1 MRHLLILI
9 SLLSTL
15 SFIGC
20 RDESD
25 AIYLIDRAE
34 SLLKS
39 DPDSSHILLDSI
51 AVPDNLSDKLLAR
64 WCMLSG
70 KVADTL
76 YTDLPY
82 VQQLLRAQAYYK
94 SHGTKQEQAKIGLY
108 LGRSYVEDKENE
120 KAMKVYL
127 QALDIALRSE
137 DYNQA
142 GYICSYMGDLYDF
155 EGNYLLGKDKYKEAE
170 SYFRKAGNMRSSAFA
185 LRDVGRMYAF
195 SDSLDIALIFLLKA
209 DTIIVEVGDSSD
221 IGTIY
226 NGIGNIYNMLGN
238 KELAKLYLWK
248 NVNMSD
254 FDDAPSYRTL
264 AGIYIEEGDFKNAR
278 ICLEKASVPSF
289 NDMTRF
295 SVLYGYSLLE
305 KAEGNWEKA
314 WFYLDEYNSA
324 SDSILTIRN
333 RENIIKIEKEYEHL
347 KISLENMRL
356 KSDKQKY
363 FIYWVISVSILL
375 ILLWV
380 FQIRIDRKNKRL
392 LKQEIDL
399 SNKSN
404 ELFRLR
410 DNLRNKQDRLE
421 ALSIQLSEKNEKLNE
436 LDSREK
442 LEKEYEQIKKEEET
456 LVLRIAERR
465 KDLFLSSAIAKKVIK
480 LSQKVVPGATKSPL
494 SEKDWQNI
502 ITQVNEVYPFLAD
515 RLAAFNL
522 SAAELRYCYLS
533 LLGLDSIG
541 ESILLHI
548 QPDSVNKRRQR
559 VRQRLGII
567 AKELDLCAYLIKLSQ
582 KVVPGATKSP
592 LSEKDWQ
599 NIITQV
605 NEVYPFLADRLAAFN
620 LSAAELRYCYLS
632 LLGLD
637 SIGESILLHIQPDSV
652 NKRRQRVR
660 QRLGIIAKEL
670 DLCAYLINSVQ

>member
-25 AIYLIDRAE
+25 ATYLIDRAE

-39 DPDSSHILLDSI
+39 DPDSSLILLDSI

-64 WCMLSG
+64 WCMLYG
-70 KVADTL
+70 RVADTL

-82 VQQLLRAQAYYK
+82 VQQLLRAQAYYED
-94 SHGTKQEQAKIGLY
+94 HGTKQEQAKIGLY

-127 QALDIALRSE
+127 QALDIALRCE

-155 EGNYLLGKDKYKEAE
+155 EGDYLLGKDKYKEAE

-185 LRDVGRMYAF
+185 LQDIGRMYAF
-195 SDSLDIALIFLLKA
+195 SDSLDIALTFLLKA

-226 NGIGNIYNMLGN
+226 NGIGNIYNMLDN

-248 NVNMSD
+248 DINMSD

-333 RENIIKIEKEYEHL
+333 RENIIKMEKEYEHL

-567 AKELDLCAYLIKLSQ
+567 AKELDLCAYLI
-582 KVVPGATKSP
+582 
-592 LSEKDWQ
+592 
-599 NIITQV
+599 
-605 NEVYPFLADRLAAFN
+605 
-620 LSAAELRYCYLS
+620 
-632 LLGLD
+632 
-637 SIGESILLHIQPDSV
+637 
-652 NKRRQRVR
+652 
-660 QRLGIIAKEL
+660 
-670 DLCAYLINSVQ
+670 NSVQ

>member
-25 AIYLIDRAE
+25 ATYLIDRAE

-39 DPDSSHILLDSI
+39 DPDSSLILLDSI

-64 WCMLSG
+64 WCMLYG
-70 KVADTL
+70 RVADTL

-82 VQQLLRAQAYYK
+82 IQQLLRAQAYYED
-94 SHGTKQEQAKIGLY
+94 HGTKQEQAKIGLY

-127 QALDIALRSE
+127 QALDIALRCE

-155 EGNYLLGKDKYKEAE
+155 EGDYLLGKDKYKEAE

-185 LRDVGRMYAF
+185 LQDIGRMYAF
-195 SDSLDIALIFLLKA
+195 SDSLDIALTFLLKA

-226 NGIGNIYNMLGN
+226 NGIGNIYNMLDN

-248 NVNMSD
+248 DINMSD

-333 RENIIKIEKEYEHL
+333 RENIIKMEKEYEHL

-356 KSDKQKY
+356 RSDKQKY

-410 DNLRNKQDRLE
+410 DNLRIKQDRLE

-494 SEKDWQNI
+494 SEKDWQNM
-502 ITQVNEVYPFLAD
+502 
-515 RLAAFNL
+515 
-522 SAAELRYCYLS
+522 
-533 LLGLDSIG
+533 
-541 ESILLHI
+541 
-548 QPDSVNKRRQR
+548 
-559 VRQRLGII
+559 
-567 AKELDLCAYLIKLSQ
+567 
-582 KVVPGATKSP
+582 
-592 LSEKDWQ
+592 
-599 NIITQV
+599 ITQV

>member
-456 LVLRIAERR
+456 LVLRIAELR

-567 AKELDLCAYLIKLSQ
+567 AKELDLCAYLI
-582 KVVPGATKSP
+582 
-592 LSEKDWQ
+592 
-599 NIITQV
+599 
-605 NEVYPFLADRLAAFN
+605 
-620 LSAAELRYCYLS
+620 
-632 LLGLD
+632 
-637 SIGESILLHIQPDSV
+637 
-652 NKRRQRVR
+652 
-660 QRLGIIAKEL
+660 
-670 DLCAYLINSVQ
+670 NSVQ

>member
-15 SFIGC
+15 LFIGC

-567 AKELDLCAYLIKLSQ
+567 AKELDLCAYLI
-582 KVVPGATKSP
+582 
-592 LSEKDWQ
+592 
-599 NIITQV
+599 
-605 NEVYPFLADRLAAFN
+605 
-620 LSAAELRYCYLS
+620 
-632 LLGLD
+632 
-637 SIGESILLHIQPDSV
+637 
-652 NKRRQRVR
+652 
-660 QRLGIIAKEL
+660 
-670 DLCAYLINSVQ
+670 NSVQ

>member
-404 ELFRLR
+404 ALFRLR

-567 AKELDLCAYLIKLSQ
+567 AKELDLCAYLI
-582 KVVPGATKSP
+582 
-592 LSEKDWQ
+592 
-599 NIITQV
+599 
-605 NEVYPFLADRLAAFN
+605 
-620 LSAAELRYCYLS
+620 
-632 LLGLD
+632 
-637 SIGESILLHIQPDSV
+637 
-652 NKRRQRVR
+652 
-660 QRLGIIAKEL
+660 
-670 DLCAYLINSVQ
+670 NSVQ

>member
-195 SDSLDIALIFLLKA
+195 SDSLDIALIFLFKA

-567 AKELDLCAYLIKLSQ
+567 AKELDLCAYLI
-582 KVVPGATKSP
+582 
-592 LSEKDWQ
+592 
-599 NIITQV
+599 
-605 NEVYPFLADRLAAFN
+605 
-620 LSAAELRYCYLS
+620 
-632 LLGLD
+632 
-637 SIGESILLHIQPDSV
+637 
-652 NKRRQRVR
+652 
-660 QRLGIIAKEL
+660 
-670 DLCAYLINSVQ
+670 NSVQ

>member
-51 AVPDNLSDKLLAR
+51 AVPDNLSDKLLA
-64 WCMLSG
+64 MLSG

-567 AKELDLCAYLIKLSQ
+567 AKELDLCAYLI
-582 KVVPGATKSP
+582 
-592 LSEKDWQ
+592 
-599 NIITQV
+599 
-605 NEVYPFLADRLAAFN
+605 
-620 LSAAELRYCYLS
+620 
-632 LLGLD
+632 
-637 SIGESILLHIQPDSV
+637 
-652 NKRRQRVR
+652 
-660 QRLGIIAKEL
+660 
-670 DLCAYLINSVQ
+670 NSVQ

>member
-375 ILLWV
+375 IFLWV
-380 FQIRIDRKNKRL
+380 FLIRIDRKIKRL

-567 AKELDLCAYLIKLSQ
+567 AKELDLCAYLI
-582 KVVPGATKSP
+582 
-592 LSEKDWQ
+592 
-599 NIITQV
+599 
-605 NEVYPFLADRLAAFN
+605 
-620 LSAAELRYCYLS
+620 
-632 LLGLD
+632 
-637 SIGESILLHIQPDSV
+637 
-652 NKRRQRVR
+652 
-660 QRLGIIAKEL
+660 
-670 DLCAYLINSVQ
+670 NSVQ

>member
-39 DPDSSHILLDSI
+39 DPDSSLILLDRI

-567 AKELDLCAYLIKLSQ
+567 AKELDLCAYLI
-582 KVVPGATKSP
+582 
-592 LSEKDWQ
+592 
-599 NIITQV
+599 
-605 NEVYPFLADRLAAFN
+605 
-620 LSAAELRYCYLS
+620 
-632 LLGLD
+632 
-637 SIGESILLHIQPDSV
+637 
-652 NKRRQRVR
+652 
-660 QRLGIIAKEL
+660 
-670 DLCAYLINSVQ
+670 NSVQ

>member
-1 MRHLLILI
+1 MRHLLILM

-567 AKELDLCAYLIKLSQ
+567 AKELDLCAYLI
-582 KVVPGATKSP
+582 
-592 LSEKDWQ
+592 
-599 NIITQV
+599 
-605 NEVYPFLADRLAAFN
+605 
-620 LSAAELRYCYLS
+620 
-632 LLGLD
+632 
-637 SIGESILLHIQPDSV
+637 
-652 NKRRQRVR
+652 
-660 QRLGIIAKEL
+660 
-670 DLCAYLINSVQ
+670 NSVQ

>member
-25 AIYLIDRAE
+25 ATYLIDRAE

-39 DPDSSHILLDSI
+39 DPDSSLILLDSI

-64 WCMLSG
+64 WCMLYG
-70 KVADTL
+70 RVADTL

-82 VQQLLRAQAYYK
+82 IQQLLRAQAYYED
-94 SHGTKQEQAKIGLY
+94 HGTKQEQAKIGLY

-127 QALDIALRSE
+127 QALDIALRCE

-155 EGNYLLGKDKYKEAE
+155 EGDYLLGKDKYKEAE

-185 LRDVGRMYAF
+185 LQDIGRMYAF
-195 SDSLDIALIFLLKA
+195 SDSLDIALTFLLKA

-226 NGIGNIYNMLGN
+226 NGIGNIYNMLDN

-248 NVNMSD
+248 DINMSD
-254 FDDAPSYRTL
+254 FDDAPCYRTL

-333 RENIIKIEKEYEHL
+333 RENIIKMEKEYEHL

-567 AKELDLCAYLIKLSQ
+567 AKELDLCAYLI
-582 KVVPGATKSP
+582 
-592 LSEKDWQ
+592 
-599 NIITQV
+599 
-605 NEVYPFLADRLAAFN
+605 
-620 LSAAELRYCYLS
+620 
-632 LLGLD
+632 
-637 SIGESILLHIQPDSV
+637 
-652 NKRRQRVR
+652 
-660 QRLGIIAKEL
+660 
-670 DLCAYLINSVQ
+670 NSVQ

>member
-25 AIYLIDRAE
+25 ATYLIDRAE

-39 DPDSSHILLDSI
+39 DPDSSLILLDSI

-64 WCMLSG
+64 WCMLYG
-70 KVADTL
+70 RVADTL

-82 VQQLLRAQAYYK
+82 IQQLLRAQAYYED
-94 SHGTKQEQAKIGLY
+94 HGTKQEQAKIGLY

-127 QALDIALRSE
+127 QALDIALRCE

-155 EGNYLLGKDKYKEAE
+155 EGDYLLGKDKYKEAE

-185 LRDVGRMYAF
+185 LQDIGRMYAF
-195 SDSLDIALIFLLKA
+195 SDSLDIALTFLLKA

-226 NGIGNIYNMLGN
+226 NGIGNIYNMLDN
-238 KELAKLYLWK
+238 KELANLYLWK
-248 NVNMSD
+248 DINMSD

-333 RENIIKIEKEYEHL
+333 RENIIKMEKEYEHL

-356 KSDKQKY
+356 RSDKQTY
-363 FIYWVISVSILL
+363 LIYLIISVSILL

-410 DNLRNKQDRLE
+410 DNLRIKQDRLE

-494 SEKDWQNI
+494 SEKDWQNM
-502 ITQVNEVYPFLAD
+502 
-515 RLAAFNL
+515 
-522 SAAELRYCYLS
+522 
-533 LLGLDSIG
+533 
-541 ESILLHI
+541 
-548 QPDSVNKRRQR
+548 
-559 VRQRLGII
+559 
-567 AKELDLCAYLIKLSQ
+567 
-582 KVVPGATKSP
+582 
-592 LSEKDWQ
+592 
-599 NIITQV
+599 ITQV

>member
-295 SVLYGYSLLE
+295 SVLYGYSLFE

-567 AKELDLCAYLIKLSQ
+567 AKELDLCAYLI
-582 KVVPGATKSP
+582 
-592 LSEKDWQ
+592 
-599 NIITQV
+599 
-605 NEVYPFLADRLAAFN
+605 
-620 LSAAELRYCYLS
+620 
-632 LLGLD
+632 
-637 SIGESILLHIQPDSV
+637 
-652 NKRRQRVR
+652 
-660 QRLGIIAKEL
+660 
-670 DLCAYLINSVQ
+670 NSVQ

>member
-559 VRQRLGII
+559 VRQR
-567 AKELDLCAYLIKLSQ
+567 
-582 KVVPGATKSP
+582 
-592 LSEKDWQ
+592 
-599 NIITQV
+599 
-605 NEVYPFLADRLAAFN
+605 R
-620 LSAAELRYCYLS
+620 
-632 LLGLD
+632 
-637 SIGESILLHIQPDSV
+637 
-652 NKRRQRVR
+652 
-660 QRLGIIAKEL
+660 GIIAKEL

>member
-226 NGIGNIYNMLGN
+226 NGMGNIYNMIGHE
-238 KELAKLYLWK
+238 ELAKLYLWK

-567 AKELDLCAYLIKLSQ
+567 AKELDLCAYLI
-582 KVVPGATKSP
+582 
-592 LSEKDWQ
+592 
-599 NIITQV
+599 
-605 NEVYPFLADRLAAFN
+605 
-620 LSAAELRYCYLS
+620 
-632 LLGLD
+632 
-637 SIGESILLHIQPDSV
+637 
-652 NKRRQRVR
+652 
-660 QRLGIIAKEL
+660 
-670 DLCAYLINSVQ
+670 NSVQ

>member
-25 AIYLIDRAE
+25 ATYLIDRAE

-39 DPDSSHILLDSI
+39 DPDSSLILLDSI

-64 WCMLSG
+64 WCMLYG
-70 KVADTL
+70 RVADTL

-82 VQQLLRAQAYYK
+82 IQQLLRAQAYYED
-94 SHGTKQEQAKIGLY
+94 HGTKQEQAKIGLY

-127 QALDIALRSE
+127 QALDIALRCE

-155 EGNYLLGKDKYKEAE
+155 EGDYLLGKDKYKEAE

-185 LRDVGRMYAF
+185 LQDIGRMYAF
-195 SDSLDIALIFLLKA
+195 SDSLDIALTFLLKA

-226 NGIGNIYNMLGN
+226 NGIGNIYNMLDN

-248 NVNMSD
+248 DINMSD

-278 ICLEKASVPSF
+278 ICLEISCVPSF

-333 RENIIKIEKEYEHL
+333 RENIIKMEKEYEHL

-356 KSDKQKY
+356 RSDKQTY
-363 FIYWVISVSILL
+363 LIYLIISVSILL

-410 DNLRNKQDRLE
+410 DNLRIKQDRLE

-494 SEKDWQNI
+494 SEKDWQNM
-502 ITQVNEVYPFLAD
+502 
-515 RLAAFNL
+515 
-522 SAAELRYCYLS
+522 
-533 LLGLDSIG
+533 
-541 ESILLHI
+541 
-548 QPDSVNKRRQR
+548 
-559 VRQRLGII
+559 
-567 AKELDLCAYLIKLSQ
+567 
-582 KVVPGATKSP
+582 
-592 LSEKDWQ
+592 
-599 NIITQV
+599 ITQV

>member
-170 SYFRKAGNMRSSAFA
+170 SYFRKADNMRSSAFA

-567 AKELDLCAYLIKLSQ
+567 AKELDLCAYLI
-582 KVVPGATKSP
+582 
-592 LSEKDWQ
+592 
-599 NIITQV
+599 
-605 NEVYPFLADRLAAFN
+605 
-620 LSAAELRYCYLS
+620 
-632 LLGLD
+632 
-637 SIGESILLHIQPDSV
+637 
-652 NKRRQRVR
+652 
-660 QRLGIIAKEL
+660 
-670 DLCAYLINSVQ
+670 NSVQ

>member
-295 SVLYGYSLLE
+295 SVRYGYSLLE

-363 FIYWVISVSILL
+363 FIYWVISISILL

-567 AKELDLCAYLIKLSQ
+567 AKELDLCAYLI
-582 KVVPGATKSP
+582 
-592 LSEKDWQ
+592 
-599 NIITQV
+599 
-605 NEVYPFLADRLAAFN
+605 
-620 LSAAELRYCYLS
+620 
-632 LLGLD
+632 
-637 SIGESILLHIQPDSV
+637 
-652 NKRRQRVR
+652 
-660 QRLGIIAKEL
+660 
-670 DLCAYLINSVQ
+670 NSVQ

>member
-254 FDDAPSYRTL
+254 FGDAPSYRTL

-567 AKELDLCAYLIKLSQ
+567 AKELDLCAYLI
-582 KVVPGATKSP
+582 
-592 LSEKDWQ
+592 
-599 NIITQV
+599 
-605 NEVYPFLADRLAAFN
+605 
-620 LSAAELRYCYLS
+620 
-632 LLGLD
+632 
-637 SIGESILLHIQPDSV
+637 
-652 NKRRQRVR
+652 
-660 QRLGIIAKEL
+660 
-670 DLCAYLINSVQ
+670 NSVQ

>member
-25 AIYLIDRAE
+25 ATYLIDRAE

-39 DPDSSHILLDSI
+39 DPDSSLILLDSI

-64 WCMLSG
+64 WCMLYG
-70 KVADTL
+70 RVADTL

-82 VQQLLRAQAYYK
+82 IQQLLRAQAYYED
-94 SHGTKQEQAKIGLY
+94 HGTKQEQAKIGLY

-127 QALDIALRSE
+127 QALDIALRCE

-155 EGNYLLGKDKYKEAE
+155 EGDYLLGKDKYKEAE

-185 LRDVGRMYAF
+185 LQDIGRMYAF
-195 SDSLDIALIFLLKA
+195 SDSLDIALTFLLKA

-226 NGIGNIYNMLGN
+226 NGIGNIYNMLDN

-248 NVNMSD
+248 DINMSD

-333 RENIIKIEKEYEHL
+333 RENIIKMEKEYEHL

-356 KSDKQKY
+356 RSDKQTY
-363 FIYWVISVSILL
+363 LIYLIISVSILL

-410 DNLRNKQDRLE
+410 DNLRIKQDRLE

-567 AKELDLCAYLIKLSQ
+567 AKELDLCAYLI
-582 KVVPGATKSP
+582 
-592 LSEKDWQ
+592 
-599 NIITQV
+599 
-605 NEVYPFLADRLAAFN
+605 
-620 LSAAELRYCYLS
+620 
-632 LLGLD
+632 
-637 SIGESILLHIQPDSV
+637 
-652 NKRRQRVR
+652 
-660 QRLGIIAKEL
+660 
-670 DLCAYLINSVQ
+670 NSVQ

>member
-533 LLGLDSIG
+533 LLGLDSI
-541 ESILLHI
+541 
-548 QPDSVNKRRQR
+548 V
-559 VRQRLGII
+559 
-567 AKELDLCAYLIKLSQ
+567 
-582 KVVPGATKSP
+582 
-592 LSEKDWQ
+592 
-599 NIITQV
+599 
-605 NEVYPFLADRLAAFN
+605 
-620 LSAAELRYCYLS
+620 
-632 LLGLD
+632 
-637 SIGESILLHIQPDSV
+637 ESILLHIQPDSV

>member
-456 LVLRIAERR
+456 LVLRIAEQR

-567 AKELDLCAYLIKLSQ
+567 AKELDLCAYLI
-582 KVVPGATKSP
+582 
-592 LSEKDWQ
+592 
-599 NIITQV
+599 
-605 NEVYPFLADRLAAFN
+605 
-620 LSAAELRYCYLS
+620 
-632 LLGLD
+632 
-637 SIGESILLHIQPDSV
+637 
-652 NKRRQRVR
+652 
-660 QRLGIIAKEL
+660 
-670 DLCAYLINSVQ
+670 NSVQ

>member
-1 MRHLLILI
+1 MRYLLLLI
-9 SLLSTL
+9 SLVFTL

-20 RDESD
+20 KDERDTT
-25 AIYLIDRAE
+25 YLIDRAE

-39 DPDSSHILLDSI
+39 DPDSSRILLDSI
-51 AVPDNLSDKLLAR
+51 SVPDNLSDKLLAR
-64 WCMLSG
+64 WCMLYG
-70 KVADTL
+70 EVADTL

-82 VQQLLRAQAYYK
+82 VQQLRRAQAYYET
-94 SHGTKQEQAKIGLY
+94 HGTKQEQAKIGLY

-127 QALDIALRSE
+127 RALDIALRCK

-155 EGNYLLGKDKYKEAE
+155 KGDYLLGKDKYKEAE
-170 SYFRKAGNMRSSAFA
+170 SYFRKAGNMRSTAFA

-195 SDSLDIALIFLLKA
+195 SDSLEMALGYLLKA

-226 NGIGNIYNMLGN
+226 NGIGNTYNMLGD
-238 KELAKLYLWK
+238 KELAKFYLWK
-248 NVNMSD
+248 DINMSD

-264 AGIYIEEGDFKNAR
+264 AGIYIEEGDLKNAR
-278 ICLEKASVPSF
+278 ICLEKSSVPSF

-333 RENIIKIEKEYEHL
+333 RENIIKTEKEYEHL
-347 KISLENMRL
+347 KVSLENIQLR
-356 KSDKQKY
+356 SDKQTY
-363 FIYWVISVSILL
+363 FIYLIISVSILL
-375 ILLWV
+375 ILLLV
-380 FQIRIDRKNKRL
+380 FQIRIDMKNKKL
-392 LKQEIDL
+392 LKQEVDL
-399 SNKSN
+399 SNKNN

-410 DNLRNKQDRLE
+410 DNLRIKKDRLE

-436 LDSREK
+436 LDPREK
-442 LEKEYEQIKKEEET
+442 LEREYEQIRKEEET
-456 LVLRIAERR
+456 LILRIAERR

-480 LSQKVVPGATKSPL
+480 LSQKVIPGVTKPLL
-494 SEKDWQNI
+494 SEKDWQNMI
-502 ITQVNEVYPFLAD
+502 EQANDVYPFLAD

-522 SAAELRYCYLS
+522 SAAELRCCYLS
-533 LLGLDSIG
+533 LFGLDSVG
-541 ESILLHI
+541 ESILLNI
-548 QPDSVNKRRQR
+548 QQDSVNKRRQR

-567 AKELDLCAYLIKLSQ
+567 AKE
-582 KVVPGATKSP
+582 P
-592 LSEKDWQ
+592 
-599 NIITQV
+599 
-605 NEVYPFLADRLAAFN
+605 
-620 LSAAELRYCYLS
+620 
-632 LLGLD
+632 
-637 SIGESILLHIQPDSV
+637 
-652 NKRRQRVR
+652 
-660 QRLGIIAKEL
+660 

>member
-363 FIYWVISVSILL
+363 FISWVISVSILL

-567 AKELDLCAYLIKLSQ
+567 AKELDLCAYLI
-582 KVVPGATKSP
+582 
-592 LSEKDWQ
+592 
-599 NIITQV
+599 
-605 NEVYPFLADRLAAFN
+605 
-620 LSAAELRYCYLS
+620 
-632 LLGLD
+632 
-637 SIGESILLHIQPDSV
+637 
-652 NKRRQRVR
+652 
-660 QRLGIIAKEL
+660 
-670 DLCAYLINSVQ
+670 NSVQ

>member
-155 EGNYLLGKDKYKEAE
+155 EGNYLLGKDKSKEAE

-567 AKELDLCAYLIKLSQ
+567 AKELDLCAYLI
-582 KVVPGATKSP
+582 
-592 LSEKDWQ
+592 
-599 NIITQV
+599 
-605 NEVYPFLADRLAAFN
+605 
-620 LSAAELRYCYLS
+620 
-632 LLGLD
+632 
-637 SIGESILLHIQPDSV
+637 
-652 NKRRQRVR
+652 
-660 QRLGIIAKEL
+660 
-670 DLCAYLINSVQ
+670 NSVQ

>member
-155 EGNYLLGKDKYKEAE
+155 EGNYLLGKDKEAE

-567 AKELDLCAYLIKLSQ
+567 AKELDLCAYLI
-582 KVVPGATKSP
+582 
-592 LSEKDWQ
+592 
-599 NIITQV
+599 
-605 NEVYPFLADRLAAFN
+605 
-620 LSAAELRYCYLS
+620 
-632 LLGLD
+632 
-637 SIGESILLHIQPDSV
+637 
-652 NKRRQRVR
+652 
-660 QRLGIIAKEL
+660 
-670 DLCAYLINSVQ
+670 NSVQ

>member
-363 FIYWVISVSILL
+363 CIYWVISVSILL

-567 AKELDLCAYLIKLSQ
+567 AKELDLCAYLI
-582 KVVPGATKSP
+582 
-592 LSEKDWQ
+592 
-599 NIITQV
+599 
-605 NEVYPFLADRLAAFN
+605 
-620 LSAAELRYCYLS
+620 
-632 LLGLD
+632 
-637 SIGESILLHIQPDSV
+637 
-652 NKRRQRVR
+652 
-660 QRLGIIAKEL
+660 
-670 DLCAYLINSVQ
+670 NSVQ

>member
-51 AVPDNLSDKLLAR
+51 AVHDNFSDKLLAR

-567 AKELDLCAYLIKLSQ
+567 AKELDLCAYLI
-582 KVVPGATKSP
+582 
-592 LSEKDWQ
+592 
-599 NIITQV
+599 
-605 NEVYPFLADRLAAFN
+605 
-620 LSAAELRYCYLS
+620 
-632 LLGLD
+632 
-637 SIGESILLHIQPDSV
+637 
-652 NKRRQRVR
+652 
-660 QRLGIIAKEL
+660 
-670 DLCAYLINSVQ
+670 NSVQ

>member
-333 RENIIKIEKEYEHL
+333 RENIIKIEKESEHL

-567 AKELDLCAYLIKLSQ
+567 AKELDLCAYLI
-582 KVVPGATKSP
+582 
-592 LSEKDWQ
+592 
-599 NIITQV
+599 
-605 NEVYPFLADRLAAFN
+605 
-620 LSAAELRYCYLS
+620 
-632 LLGLD
+632 
-637 SIGESILLHIQPDSV
+637 
-652 NKRRQRVR
+652 
-660 QRLGIIAKEL
+660 
-670 DLCAYLINSVQ
+670 NSVQ

>member
-548 QPDSVNKRRQR
+548 QPDSVNKRR
-559 VRQRLGII
+559 
-567 AKELDLCAYLIKLSQ
+567 K
-582 KVVPGATKSP
+582 
-592 LSEKDWQ
+592 
-599 NIITQV
+599 
-605 NEVYPFLADRLAAFN
+605 
-620 LSAAELRYCYLS
+620 
-632 LLGLD
+632 
-637 SIGESILLHIQPDSV
+637 
-652 NKRRQRVR
+652 RVR

>member
-404 ELFRLR
+404 GLFRLR

-567 AKELDLCAYLIKLSQ
+567 AKELDLCAYLI
-582 KVVPGATKSP
+582 
-592 LSEKDWQ
+592 
-599 NIITQV
+599 
-605 NEVYPFLADRLAAFN
+605 
-620 LSAAELRYCYLS
+620 
-632 LLGLD
+632 
-637 SIGESILLHIQPDSV
+637 
-652 NKRRQRVR
+652 
-660 QRLGIIAKEL
+660 
-670 DLCAYLINSVQ
+670 NSVQ

>member
-9 SLLSTL
+9 SLLSTF

-20 RDESD
+20 KDESD
-25 AIYLIDRAE
+25 ATYLIDRAE

-39 DPDSSHILLDSI
+39 DPDSSLILLDSI

-82 VQQLLRAQAYYK
+82 VQQLRRAQAYYED
-94 SHGTKQEQAKIGLY
+94 HGTKQEQAKIGLY

-155 EGNYLLGKDKYKEAE
+155 KGDYLLGKDKYKEAE

-185 LRDVGRMYAF
+185 LQDIGRMYAF
-195 SDSLDIALIFLLKA
+195 SDSLDIALTFLLKA

-226 NGIGNIYNMLGN
+226 NGIGNIYNMLDN

-248 NVNMSD
+248 DINMSD

-333 RENIIKIEKEYEHL
+333 RENIIKMEKEYEHL

-410 DNLRNKQDRLE
+410 DNLRIKQDRLE

-494 SEKDWQNI
+494 SEKDWQNM
-502 ITQVNEVYPFLAD
+502 
-515 RLAAFNL
+515 
-522 SAAELRYCYLS
+522 
-533 LLGLDSIG
+533 
-541 ESILLHI
+541 
-548 QPDSVNKRRQR
+548 
-559 VRQRLGII
+559 
-567 AKELDLCAYLIKLSQ
+567 
-582 KVVPGATKSP
+582 
-592 LSEKDWQ
+592 
-599 NIITQV
+599 ITQV

>member
-436 LDSREK
+436 LDSIEK

-567 AKELDLCAYLIKLSQ
+567 AKELDLCAYLI
-582 KVVPGATKSP
+582 
-592 LSEKDWQ
+592 
-599 NIITQV
+599 
-605 NEVYPFLADRLAAFN
+605 
-620 LSAAELRYCYLS
+620 
-632 LLGLD
+632 
-637 SIGESILLHIQPDSV
+637 
-652 NKRRQRVR
+652 
-660 QRLGIIAKEL
+660 
-670 DLCAYLINSVQ
+670 NSVQ